1 MSLIN
6 SVSSN
11 QFVSQKRLIWEIKS
25 HYQLLSNV
33 SGLQSKA
40 KSAEEAGLAP
50 SLFSINSVLD
60 KLNSQAQKALQE
72 VQPQLAKSYSAQW
85 LTINTTYTDK
95 KQTFL
100 SPLLCFWRW
109 VGRDEAAPSK
119 QTITSSVSAA
129 HTEIATRIWRLL
141 FCLVAATAKLQ
152 LMTCIFPAPGR
163 SSTWGTGPWLSHPSA
178 SLVQLQ

>member
-25 HYQLLSNV
+25 HYQLLSNI

-60 KLNSQAQKALQE
+60 KLNSQAQQALQE
-72 VQPQLAKSYSAQW
+72 VQPQLAKSYSAQ
-85 LTINTTYTDK
+85 
-95 KQTFL
+95 
-100 SPLLCFWRW
+100 
-109 VGRDEAAPSK
+109 
-119 QTITSSVSAA
+119 
-129 HTEIATRIWRLL
+129 
-141 FCLVAATAKLQ
+141 
-152 LMTCIFPAPGR
+152 
-163 SSTWGTGPWLSHPSA
+163 
-178 SLVQLQ
+178 